1 MPHLSLDTALHLV
14 ELLAVLIAI
23 MRSAVTFRDTI
34 RDLAAATKSL
44 RGDVDDHED
53 RLRVIEGKPM
63 RRYKD
68 AVDGRRSVLGI

>member
-1 MPHLSLDTALHLV
+1 MPHVSLDTWLHLG
-14 ELLAVLIAI
+14 ELVAVLFAI
-23 MRSAVTFRDTI
+23 MRSAMTFRDTI

-63 RRYKD
+63 RRHSD
-68 AVDGRRSVLGI
+68 APERRSILGV